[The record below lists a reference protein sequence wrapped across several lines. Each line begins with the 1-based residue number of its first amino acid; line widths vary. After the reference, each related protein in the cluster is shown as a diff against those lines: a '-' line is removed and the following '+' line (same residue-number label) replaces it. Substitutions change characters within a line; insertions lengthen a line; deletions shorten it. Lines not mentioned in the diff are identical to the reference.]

1 MIEISDRNSQ
11 KYLIEIQFYRD
22 FFQFYIGITLWLID
36 IDPEN

>member
-11 KYLIEIQFYRD
+11 KYLVEIQIYRD
-22 FFQFYIGITLWLID
+22 FCQFYIGITLWLID